1 MKLSKDQK
9 NILFSTI
16 IYIVLAIG
24 FNALLVVFGKK
35 TWDDVW
41 PILLGMLI
49 GAVVLD
55 LLLIIGSRIPKKKEE
70 DKE

>member
-24 FNALLVVFGKK
+24 FNTLLVVFGKK

-49 GAVVLD
+49 GAVVMD
-55 LLLIIGSRIPKKKEE
+55 LLLIIGSRIPKKKNE